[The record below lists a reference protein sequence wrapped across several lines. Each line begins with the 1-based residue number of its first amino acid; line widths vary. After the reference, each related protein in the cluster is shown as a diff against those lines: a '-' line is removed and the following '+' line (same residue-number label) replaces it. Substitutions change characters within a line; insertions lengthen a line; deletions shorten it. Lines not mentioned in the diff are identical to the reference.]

1 MAKWTKT
8 DPISGRTTTV
18 YSSKSP
24 GKGYS
29 SSGTSSSSKSTTSS
43 SSKSSSSSSSKPSSS
58 SSSSRYSS
66 SGSSGTKTS
75 SSGQKLYSDGYGGW
89 TTKPS
94 TSKDYADTYGG
105 SSKTQTTRPS
115 SGGSSSSGSSGSSA
129 ASRPVSGGSSMSG
142 SSVQYSGS
150 SGTSSGGSANYHQD
164 AIDAAARGDWSAVA
178 KALAA
183 RQAKINAQG
192 GNDRGTSNAAILASL
207 QKQYADSYNALSKSN
222 QSTISGMAT
231 GSINGMATNPRG
243 WDDGRDYL
251 ADAKQYAQSGQL
263 DAAYDALLRR
273 GFKMYD
279 TGSTGGGTSQDQAYA
294 LIRNLYNQSGMAR
307 QEYND
312 QVARNAQRLA
322 EHPTQFGPGTN
333 PALANKHFVSQDGQF
348 IIYYDASGTPVAAK
362 PNNGDGYSRQY
373 SPEEIE
379 LMRQYYFGVD
389 GVDFAELQ
397 RQIHN
402 NNVAYTGNGRLI
414 DQYGNYAS
422 GTPVGTT
429 DMYHWDPTTI
439 PGTQYNVSQ
448 DVDALK
454 VILDRIN
461 AGESFGPLG
470 GGSGAG
476 SPVTVPTLPSVS
488 APSVSQ
494 PTGGYSGYGAVGT
507 GSLGELGDSG
517 LADLLKQLYAQNL
530 DAQLAGLR
538 STYEQDYAGI
548 RAQDDLIS
556 RLYANQRNQAA
567 VQNDIQRM
575 QMAEFGAMRGL
586 NTGASGQMALAQSA
600 SYQNALGELGAAESQ
615 SLADNAL
622 NAEKL
627 SAGYRSSVDQARA
640 ANNADL
646 AQALYSEYVRQI
658 NAAQQAQAQA
668 LAQQNWE
675 RQFAYQ
681 QQQDA
686 LSQSNWEK
694 QFAYGQQQD
703 EYDRASALQQLLY
716 KYQYEADSAAASSA
730 ADWAELLLKNGAMPD
745 AELLAA
751 AGLSSGSAQ
760 AMTDAY
766 WRALNL
772 KNTPRTSSGGSK
784 SSGGTT
790 YPKSGTA
797 GGDYEGLFAAALASG
812 RPASFIPNNYKKY
825 GFSSSSGLVS
835 DYNDWAAELE
845 SQKKTAA
852 KTAAPPRDNGYG
864 ANWNTIWPRA
874 RTMFDQGRSK
884 NEIAAYLNNF
894 NDSQLTASGLN
905 KILSSLG
912 FM

>member
-43 SSKSSSSSSSKPSSS
+43 SSSSSKSSSS

-75 SSGQKLYSDGYGGW
+75 SSSQKLYSDGYGGW

-115 SGGSSSSGSSGSSA
+115 SGGSSS
-129 ASRPVSGGSSMSG
+129 SG

-322 EHPTQFGPGTN
+322 EHPTQFGTGTN

-348 IIYYDASGTPVAAK
+348 IIYYDSTGTPVAAK
-362 PNNGDGYSRQY
+362 PNNGDAYSRQY

-379 LMRQYYFGVD
+379 LMRQYYSGVD

-429 DMYHWDPTTI
+429 DMYHWDPTAI
-439 PGTQYNVSQ
+439 PGTQYNVNQ

-454 VILDRIN
+454 AILDRIN
-461 AGESFGPLG
+461 AGESFGSLG

-494 PTGGYSGYGAVGT
+494 PTGGYSGYGTVGT

-575 QMAEFGAMRGL
+575 QMAEFGAMQGL

-772 KNTPRTSSGGSK
+772 KNAPKTSSSGGSK
-784 SSGGTT
+784 SSGGTS

-797 GGDYEGLFAAALASG
+797 GGDYEGLFAAAKASG
-812 RPASFIPNNYKKY
+812 YPKAFISNNFKNY
-825 GFSSSSGLVS
+825 GFSSSSGLFDGYQDWEVGQGTPAQSGGQSS
-835 DYNDWAAELE
+835 DSTGYGIQYAGINQTLYYMKKMGKSKAEMKDFLE
-845 SQKKTAA
+845 RQTASDLS
-852 KTAAPPRDNGYG
+852 DNGY
-864 ANWNTIWPRA
+864 
-874 RTMFDQGRSK
+874 K
-884 NEIAAYLNNF
+884 NLIQNY
-894 NDSQLTASGLN
+894 GL
-905 KILSSLG
+905 
-912 FM
+912 

>member
-66 SGSSGTKTS
+66 SGSSG
-75 SSGQKLYSDGYGGW
+75 QKLYSDGYGGW

-115 SGGSSSSGSSGSSA
+115 
-129 ASRPVSGGSSMSG
+129 SGGSSMSG

-322 EHPTQFGPGTN
+322 EHPTQFGTGTN

-348 IIYYDASGTPVAAK
+348 IIYYDSTGTPVAAK
-362 PNNGDGYSRQY
+362 PNNGDAYSRQY

-379 LMRQYYFGVD
+379 LMRQYYSGAD

-439 PGTQYNVSQ
+439 PGTQYNVNQ

-454 VILDRIN
+454 AILDRIN

-476 SPVTVPTLPSVS
+476 SPVTVPTPPSVS

-494 PTGGYSGYGAVGT
+494 PTGGYSGYGTVGT

-575 QMAEFGAMRGL
+575 QMAEFGAMQGL

-716 KYQYEADSAAASSA
+716 KYQHEADSAAASSA

-772 KNTPRTSSGGSK
+772 KNAPKTSSSGGSK
-784 SSGGTT
+784 SSGGTS

-797 GGDYEGLFAAALASG
+797 GGDYEGLFAAAKASG
-812 RPASFIPNNYKKY
+812 YPKAFISNNFKNY
-825 GFSSSSGLVS
+825 GFSSSSGLFDGYQDWEVGQGTPAQS
-835 DYNDWAAELE
+835 GGQSGQAMNPDYYQAFGKSIQAQLNSGKTDAAIGNVESHWSELSE
-845 SQKKTAA
+845 QQ
-852 KTAAPPRDNGYG
+852 RNGVQNILRKYG
-864 ANWNTIWPRA
+864 YEYRP
-874 RTMFDQGRSK
+874 
-884 NEIAAYLNNF
+884 
-894 NDSQLTASGLN
+894 
-905 KILSSLG
+905 
-912 FM
+912 

>member
-18 YSSKSP
+18 YSNKSP

-29 SSGTSSSSKSTTSS
+29 SSGTSSSSKSTSSSSSSS
-43 SSKSSSSSSSKPSSS
+43 SSKSSSSSSSKSSS
-58 SSSSRYSS
+58 S
-66 SGSSGTKTS
+66 SSGTKTS

-89 TTKPS
+89 TTTPS
-94 TSKDYADTYGG
+94 TSKEYADTYGS
-105 SSKTQTTRPS
+105 SSKTQTKPS
-115 SGGSSSSGSSGSSA
+115 SGGTSSSGSSGSST
-129 ASRPVSGGSSMSG
+129 ASRPVSGGSSLSG
-142 SSVQYSGS
+142 SSVQYSSGGS
-150 SGTSSGGSANYHQD
+150 SSGGSTNYHQD
-164 AIDAAARGDWSAVA
+164 AIDAAARGDWAAVA

-231 GSINGMATNPRG
+231 GSINGMPTNPRG

-279 TGSTGGGTSQDQAYA
+279 TGSTGGGTTQDQAYA
-294 LIRNLYNQSGMAR
+294 LIRDLYNQSDMAR

-322 EHPTQFGPGTN
+322 EHPTQFGTGSN
-333 PALANKHFVSQDGQF
+333 PALANKHFVSADGQF
-348 IIYYDASGTPVAAK
+348 IIYYDSTGTPVAAK
-362 PNNGDGYSRQY
+362 PNNGDSYSRQY

-379 LMRQYYFGVD
+379 LMRQYYSGVD

-439 PGTQYNVSQ
+439 PGTQNNVNQ

-454 VILDRIN
+454 AILDRIN

-470 GGSGAG
+470 GGTGG
-476 SPVTVPTLPSVS
+476 QVQTPVQTPVQQPVQIPDVQLP
-488 APSVSQ
+488 
-494 PTGGYSGYGAVGT
+494 GGYSGYGTTGT
-507 GSLGELGDSG
+507 GSPAADDSG

-703 EYDRASALQQLLY
+703 EYDRASALQQMLY
-716 KYQYEADSAAASSA
+716 EQQLKADSAASSSA
-730 ADWAELLLKNGAMPD
+730 ADFAQLLLKNGAMPD

-760 AMTDAY
+760 SMVDAY
-766 WRALNL
+766 WKALNL
-772 KNTPRTSSGGSK
+772 KNAPKTSSSGGSK
-784 SSGGTT
+784 SSGGTS

-797 GGDYEGLFAAALASG
+797 GGNYDKLFADAEASG
-812 RPASFIPNNYKKY
+812 YPESFIKNNYKKY
-825 GFSSSSGLVS
+825 GFSNSSGLS
-835 DYNDWAAELE
+835 DDYLTWL
-845 SQKKTAA
+845 
-852 KTAAPPRDNGYG
+852 DNRN
-864 ANWNTIWPRA
+864 AQNTPLQSGGNTA
-874 RTMFDQGRSK
+874 RTKLDYSPDEGIFTWNGKKYGSVSTLLRDIESAGLTSG
-884 NEIAAYLNNF
+884 ELNVLKGKFKTYGF
-894 NDSQLTASGLN
+894 N
-905 KILSSLG
+905 LS
-912 FM
+912 

>member
-66 SGSSGTKTS
+66 SGSTGTKTS

-322 EHPTQFGPGTN
+322 EHPTQFGTGTN

-379 LMRQYYFGVD
+379 LMRQYYSGVD

-439 PGTQYNVSQ
+439 PGTQYNVNQ

-454 VILDRIN
+454 AILDHIN

-476 SPVTVPTLPSVS
+476 SPVTVPTLPS

-494 PTGGYSGYGAVGT
+494 PSGGYSGYGTVGT
-507 GSLGELGDSG
+507 GSLGELSDSG
-517 LADLLKQLYAQNL
+517 LADLLKQLYTQNL

-797 GGDYEGLFAAALASG
+797 GGDYEGLFAAAKASG
-812 RPASFIPNNYKKY
+812 YPKAFIHNNFKNY
-825 GFSSSSGLVS
+825 GFSSSSGLFDGYQDWEVGQETPVQSGGQSS
-835 DYNDWAAELE
+835 DSTGYGIQYAGINQTLYYMKKMGKSKAEMKDFLE
-845 SQKKTAA
+845 RQTASDLS
-852 KTAAPPRDNGYG
+852 DNGY
-864 ANWNTIWPRA
+864 
-874 RTMFDQGRSK
+874 K
-884 NEIAAYLNNF
+884 NLIQNY
-894 NDSQLTASGLN
+894 GL
-905 KILSSLG
+905 
-912 FM
+912 

>member
-29 SSGTSSSSKSTTSS
+29 SSGASSSSKSTTSS

-322 EHPTQFGPGTN
+322 EHPTQFGAGTN

-379 LMRQYYFGVD
+379 LMRQYYSGVD

-439 PGTQYNVSQ
+439 PGTQYNVNQ

-454 VILDRIN
+454 AILDRIN

-476 SPVTVPTLPSVS
+476 SPVTVPTLPS

-494 PTGGYSGYGAVGT
+494 PSGGYSGYGTVGT
-507 GSLGELGDSG
+507 GSLGELSDSG

-797 GGDYEGLFAAALASG
+797 GGDYEGLFAAAKASG
-812 RPASFIPNNYKKY
+812 YPKAFIHNNFKNY
-825 GFSSSSGLVS
+825 GFSSSSGLFDGYQDWEVGQETPVQSGGQSS
-835 DYNDWAAELE
+835 DSTGYGIQYAGINQTLYYMKKMGKSKAEMKDFLE
-845 SQKKTAA
+845 RQTASDLS
-852 KTAAPPRDNGYG
+852 DNGY
-864 ANWNTIWPRA
+864 
-874 RTMFDQGRSK
+874 K
-884 NEIAAYLNNF
+884 NLIQNY
-894 NDSQLTASGLN
+894 GL
-905 KILSSLG
+905 
-912 FM
+912 

>member
-43 SSKSSSSSSSKPSSS
+43 SSKSSSSSYSKPSSS

-66 SGSSGTKTS
+66 SGSTGTKTS

-115 SGGSSSSGSSGSSA
+115 FGGF
-129 ASRPVSGGSSMSG
+129 SMSG

-150 SGTSSGGSANYHQD
+150 SGSSSGGSANYHQD

-207 QKQYADSYNALSKSN
+207 QKQYADSYNALSKFN

-322 EHPTQFGPGTN
+322 EHPTHFGTGTN

-379 LMRQYYFGVD
+379 LMRQYYSGVD

-439 PGTQYNVSQ
+439 PGTQYNVNQ

-454 VILDRIN
+454 AILDRIN

-476 SPVTVPTLPSVS
+476 SPVTVPTLPS

-494 PTGGYSGYGAVGT
+494 PTGGYSGYGTVGT
-507 GSLGELGDSG
+507 GSLGELSDSG

-556 RLYANQRNQAA
+556 RLYSNQRNQAA

-658 NAAQQAQAQA
+658 NAAQQAQAHA

-745 AELLAA
+745 AELLAS

-760 AMTDAY
+760 SMVDAY
-766 WRALNL
+766 WKALNI
-772 KNTPRTSSGGSK
+772 KNAPKTSYSGGSK
-784 SSGGTT
+784 SSGGTS

-797 GGDYEGLFAAALASG
+797 GGDYEGLFAAAKASG
-812 RPASFIPNNYKKY
+812 YPKAFISNNFKNY
-825 GFSSSSGLVS
+825 GFSSSSGLFDGYQDWEVGQGTPAQSGGQSS
-835 DYNDWAAELE
+835 DSTGYGIQYAGINQTLYYMKKMGKSKAEMKDFLE
-845 SQKKTAA
+845 RQTASDLS
-852 KTAAPPRDNGYG
+852 DNGY
-864 ANWNTIWPRA
+864 
-874 RTMFDQGRSK
+874 K
-884 NEIAAYLNNF
+884 NLIQNY
-894 NDSQLTASGLN
+894 GL
-905 KILSSLG
+905 
-912 FM
+912 

>member
-29 SSGTSSSSKSTTSS
+29 SSGASSSSKSTTSS

-58 SSSSRYSS
+58 SSSSRSS
-66 SGSSGTKTS
+66 SSSSSGTKTS
-75 SSGQKLYSDGYGGW
+75 SSGQTLYSDGYGGW
-89 TTKPS
+89 ATQKS
-94 TSKDYADTYGG
+94 TSQGYADIYGG

-322 EHPTQFGPGTN
+322 EHPTQFGTGTN

-348 IIYYDASGTPVAAK
+348 IIYYDSTGTPVAAK

-379 LMRQYYFGVD
+379 LMRQYYSGVD

-439 PGTQYNVSQ
+439 PGTQYNVNQ

-454 VILDRIN
+454 AILDRIN

-476 SPVTVPTLPSVS
+476 SPVTVPTLPS

-494 PTGGYSGYGAVGT
+494 PSGSYSGYGTVGT
-507 GSLGELGDSG
+507 GSLAGLDDSG

-575 QMAEFGAMRGL
+575 QMAEFGAMQGL

-627 SAGYRSSVDQARA
+627 SAGYRSSVDQAKA

-766 WRALNL
+766 WKALNI
-772 KNTPRTSSGGSK
+772 KNAPKTSYSGGSK
-784 SSGGTT
+784 SSGGTS

-797 GGDYEGLFAAALASG
+797 GGDYEGLFAAAKASG
-812 RPASFIPNNYKKY
+812 YPKAFISNNFKNY
-825 GFSSSSGLVS
+825 GFSSSSGLFDGYQDWEVGQETPAQSGGQSS
-835 DYNDWAAELE
+835 DSTGYGIQYAGINQTLYYMKKMGKSKAEMKDFLE
-845 SQKKTAA
+845 RQTASDLS
-852 KTAAPPRDNGYG
+852 DNGY
-864 ANWNTIWPRA
+864 
-874 RTMFDQGRSK
+874 K
-884 NEIAAYLNNF
+884 NLIQNY
-894 NDSQLTASGLN
+894 GL
-905 KILSSLG
+905 
-912 FM
+912 

>member
-43 SSKSSSSSSSKPSSS
+43 SSKSSSSSSSKSSSS

-129 ASRPVSGGSSMSG
+129 AFRPVSGGSSMSG

-150 SGTSSGGSANYHQD
+150 SGSSSGGSANYHQD

-322 EHPTQFGPGTN
+322 EHPTQFGTGTN

-348 IIYYDASGTPVAAK
+348 IIYYDSTGTPVAAK
-362 PNNGDGYSRQY
+362 PNNGDAYSRQY

-379 LMRQYYFGVD
+379 LMRQYYSGVD

-439 PGTQYNVSQ
+439 PGTQYNVNQ

-454 VILDRIN
+454 AILDRIN
-461 AGESFGPLG
+461 AGESFGSLG

-476 SPVTVPTLPSVS
+476 SPVTVPTLPS

-494 PTGGYSGYGAVGT
+494 PTGGYSGYGTVGT
-507 GSLGELGDSG
+507 GSLGELSDSG

-766 WRALNL
+766 WRALNI
-772 KNTPRTSSGGSK
+772 KNAPKTSSSGRSSGGSRASGASG
-784 SSGGTT
+784 SSKPKLT
-790 YPKSGTA
+790 YAQAK
-797 GGDYEGLFAAALASG
+797 AAAEDGLATQEVINAINYYGGAGAYDLLYGGGSGQSTSSAAG
-812 RPASFIPNNYKKY
+812 RPVQSGQAMNPDYYQAFGKSIQAQLNSGKTDAAIGNVESHWSELSEQQRNGVQNILRKY
-825 GFSSSSGLVS
+825 G
-835 DYNDWAAELE
+835 YEYR
-845 SQKKTAA
+845 
-852 KTAAPPRDNGYG
+852 P
-864 ANWNTIWPRA
+864 
-874 RTMFDQGRSK
+874 
-884 NEIAAYLNNF
+884 
-894 NDSQLTASGLN
+894 
-905 KILSSLG
+905 
-912 FM
+912 

>member
-322 EHPTQFGPGTN
+322 EHPTQFGTGTN

-348 IIYYDASGTPVAAK
+348 IIYYDSTGTPVAAK

-379 LMRQYYFGVD
+379 LMRQYYSGVD

-439 PGTQYNVSQ
+439 PGTQYNVNQ

-454 VILDRIN
+454 AILDRIN
-461 AGESFGPLG
+461 AGESFGSLG

-476 SPVTVPTLPSVS
+476 SPVTVPTLPS

-494 PTGGYSGYGAVGT
+494 PTGGYSGYGTVGT
-507 GSLGELGDSG
+507 GSLAGLDDSG

-797 GGDYEGLFAAALASG
+797 GGDYEGLFAAAKASG
-812 RPASFIPNNYKKY
+812 YPKAFIHNNFKNY
-825 GFSSSSGLVS
+825 GFSSSSGLFDGYQDWEVGQETPVQSGGQSS
-835 DYNDWAAELE
+835 DSTGYGIQYAGINQTLYYMKKMGKSKAEMKDFLE
-845 SQKKTAA
+845 RQTASDLS
-852 KTAAPPRDNGYG
+852 DNGY
-864 ANWNTIWPRA
+864 
-874 RTMFDQGRSK
+874 K
-884 NEIAAYLNNF
+884 NLIQNY
-894 NDSQLTASGLN
+894 GL
-905 KILSSLG
+905 
-912 FM
+912 

>member
-43 SSKSSSSSSSKPSSS
+43 SSSSSKSSSS

-75 SSGQKLYSDGYGGW
+75 SSSQKLYSDGYGGW

-115 SGGSSSSGSSGSSA
+115 SGGSSS
-129 ASRPVSGGSSMSG
+129 SG

-322 EHPTQFGPGTN
+322 EHPTQFGTGTN

-348 IIYYDASGTPVAAK
+348 IIYYDSTGTPVAAK

-379 LMRQYYFGVD
+379 LMRQYYSGVD

-439 PGTQYNVSQ
+439 PGTQYNVNQ

-454 VILDRIN
+454 AILDRIN
-461 AGESFGPLG
+461 AGESFGSLG

-494 PTGGYSGYGAVGT
+494 PTGGYSGYGTVGT

-575 QMAEFGAMRGL
+575 QMAEFGAMQGL

-772 KNTPRTSSGGSK
+772 KNAPKTSSSGGSK
-784 SSGGTT
+784 SSGGTS

-797 GGDYEGLFAAALASG
+797 GGDYEGLFAAAKASG
-812 RPASFIPNNYKKY
+812 YPKAFISNNFKNY
-825 GFSSSSGLVS
+825 GFSSSSGLFDGYQDWEVGQGTPAQSGGQSS
-835 DYNDWAAELE
+835 DSTGYGIQYAGINQTLYYMKKMGKSKAEMKDFLE
-845 SQKKTAA
+845 RQTASDLS
-852 KTAAPPRDNGYG
+852 DNGY
-864 ANWNTIWPRA
+864 
-874 RTMFDQGRSK
+874 K
-884 NEIAAYLNNF
+884 NLIQNY
-894 NDSQLTASGLN
+894 GL
-905 KILSSLG
+905 
-912 FM
+912 

>member
-1 MAKWTKT
+1 
-8 DPISGRTTTV
+8 
-18 YSSKSP
+18 
-24 GKGYS
+24 
-29 SSGTSSSSKSTTSS
+29 
-43 SSKSSSSSSSKPSSS
+43 
-58 SSSSRYSS
+58 
-66 SGSSGTKTS
+66 
-75 SSGQKLYSDGYGGW
+75 
-89 TTKPS
+89 
-94 TSKDYADTYGG
+94 
-105 SSKTQTTRPS
+105 
-115 SGGSSSSGSSGSSA
+115 
-129 ASRPVSGGSSMSG
+129 MSG

-222 QSTISGMAT
+222 QSMISGMAT

-322 EHPTQFGPGTN
+322 EHPTQFGTGTN

-379 LMRQYYFGVD
+379 LMRQYYSGVD

-439 PGTQYNVSQ
+439 PGTQYNVNQ

-454 VILDRIN
+454 AILDRIN
-461 AGESFGPLG
+461 AGESFGSLG
-470 GGSGAG
+470 GGSGAR
-476 SPVTVPTLPSVS
+476 SPVTVPTLPS

-494 PTGGYSGYGAVGT
+494 PTGGYSGYGTVGT
-507 GSLGELGDSG
+507 GSLGELSDSG

-797 GGDYEGLFAAALASG
+797 GGDYEGLFAAAKASG
-812 RPASFIPNNYKKY
+812 YPKAFISNNFKNY
-825 GFSSSSGLVS
+825 GFSSSSGLFDGYQDWEVGQGTPAQSGGQSS
-835 DYNDWAAELE
+835 DSTGYGIQYAGINQTLYYMKKMGKSKAEMKDFLE
-845 SQKKTAA
+845 RQTASDLS
-852 KTAAPPRDNGYG
+852 DNGY
-864 ANWNTIWPRA
+864 
-874 RTMFDQGRSK
+874 K
-884 NEIAAYLNNF
+884 NLIQNY
-894 NDSQLTASGLN
+894 GL
-905 KILSSLG
+905 
-912 FM
+912 

>member
-1 MAKWTKT
+1 
-8 DPISGRTTTV
+8 
-18 YSSKSP
+18 
-24 GKGYS
+24 
-29 SSGTSSSSKSTTSS
+29 
-43 SSKSSSSSSSKPSSS
+43 
-58 SSSSRYSS
+58 
-66 SGSSGTKTS
+66 
-75 SSGQKLYSDGYGGW
+75 
-89 TTKPS
+89 
-94 TSKDYADTYGG
+94 
-105 SSKTQTTRPS
+105 
-115 SGGSSSSGSSGSSA
+115 
-129 ASRPVSGGSSMSG
+129 MSG

-322 EHPTQFGPGTN
+322 EHPTHFGTGTN

-348 IIYYDASGTPVAAK
+348 IIYYDSTGTPVAAK
-362 PNNGDGYSRQY
+362 PNNGDAYSRQY

-379 LMRQYYFGVD
+379 LMRQYYSGVD

-439 PGTQYNVSQ
+439 PGTQYNVNQ

-454 VILDRIN
+454 AILDRIN

-470 GGSGAG
+470 GGSGAS
-476 SPVTVPTLPSVS
+476 SPVTVPTLPS

-494 PTGGYSGYGAVGT
+494 PTGGYSGYGTVGT
-507 GSLGELGDSG
+507 GSLGELSDSG

-751 AGLSSGSAQ
+751 AGISSGSAQ
-760 AMTDAY
+760 SMADAY
-766 WRALNL
+766 WKALNI
-772 KNTPRTSSGGSK
+772 KNAPKTSYSGGSK
-784 SSGGTT
+784 SSGGTS

-797 GGDYEGLFAAALASG
+797 GGDYEGLFAAAKASG
-812 RPASFIPNNYKKY
+812 YPKAFISNNFKNY
-825 GFSSSSGLVS
+825 GFSSSSGLFDGYQDWEVGQGTPAQSGGQSS
-835 DYNDWAAELE
+835 DSTGYGIQYAGINQTLYYMKKMGKSKAEMKDFLE
-845 SQKKTAA
+845 RQTASDLS
-852 KTAAPPRDNGYG
+852 DNGY
-864 ANWNTIWPRA
+864 
-874 RTMFDQGRSK
+874 K
-884 NEIAAYLNNF
+884 NLIQNY
-894 NDSQLTASGLN
+894 GL
-905 KILSSLG
+905 
-912 FM
+912 

>member
-75 SSGQKLYSDGYGGW
+75 SSGQTLYSDGYGGW

-322 EHPTQFGPGTN
+322 EHPTQFGTGTN

-379 LMRQYYFGVD
+379 LMRQYYSGVD
-389 GVDFAELQ
+389 GVDFADLQ

-439 PGTQYNVSQ
+439 PGTQYNVNQ

-454 VILDRIN
+454 AILDRIN

-476 SPVTVPTLPSVS
+476 SPVTVPTLPS

-494 PTGGYSGYGAVGT
+494 PSGSYSGYGTVGT
-507 GSLGELGDSG
+507 GSLAGLDDSG

-538 STYEQDYAGI
+538 STYERDYAGI

-766 WRALNL
+766 WKALNL
-772 KNTPRTSSGGSK
+772 KNTPKTSYSGGSK
-784 SSGGTT
+784 SSGGTS

-797 GGDYEGLFAAALASG
+797 GGDYEGLFAAAKASG
-812 RPASFIPNNYKKY
+812 YPKAFISNNFKNY
-825 GFSSSSGLVS
+825 GFSSSSGLFDGYQDWEVGQGTPAQS
-835 DYNDWAAELE
+835 GGQSGQAMNPDYYQAFGKSIQAQLNSGKTDAAIGNVESHWSELSE
-845 SQKKTAA
+845 QQ
-852 KTAAPPRDNGYG
+852 RNGVQNILRKYG
-864 ANWNTIWPRA
+864 YEYRP
-874 RTMFDQGRSK
+874 
-884 NEIAAYLNNF
+884 
-894 NDSQLTASGLN
+894 
-905 KILSSLG
+905 
-912 FM
+912 

>member
-29 SSGTSSSSKSTTSS
+29 SSGASSSSKSTTSS

-75 SSGQKLYSDGYGGW
+75 SSGQTLYSDGYGGW

-115 SGGSSSSGSSGSSA
+115 SGGSSSS
-129 ASRPVSGGSSMSG
+129 GSSMSG

-322 EHPTQFGPGTN
+322 EHPTQFGTGTN

-348 IIYYDASGTPVAAK
+348 IIYYDSTGTPVAAK

-379 LMRQYYFGVD
+379 LMRQYYSGVD

-439 PGTQYNVSQ
+439 PGTQYNVNQ

-454 VILDRIN
+454 AILDRIN

-470 GGSGAG
+470 GGPGAG

-494 PTGGYSGYGAVGT
+494 PTGGYSGYGTVGT
-507 GSLGELGDSG
+507 GSLGELSDSG

-668 LAQQNWE
+668 LTQQNWE

-751 AGLSSGSAQ
+751 AGISSGSAQ

-766 WRALNL
+766 WKALNI
-772 KNTPRTSSGGSK
+772 KNAPKTSYSGGSK
-784 SSGGTT
+784 SSGGTS

-797 GGDYEGLFAAALASG
+797 GGDYEGLFAAAKASG
-812 RPASFIPNNYKKY
+812 YPKAFIPNNFKNY
-825 GFSSSSGLVS
+825 GFSSSSGLFDGYQDWEVGQGIPAQSGGQSS
-835 DYNDWAAELE
+835 DSTEYGIQYAGINQTLYYMKKMGKSKAEMKDFLE
-845 SQKKTAA
+845 RQTASDLS
-852 KTAAPPRDNGYG
+852 DNGY
-864 ANWNTIWPRA
+864 
-874 RTMFDQGRSK
+874 K
-884 NEIAAYLNNF
+884 NLIQNY
-894 NDSQLTASGLN
+894 GL
-905 KILSSLG
+905 
-912 FM
+912 

>member
-29 SSGTSSSSKSTTSS
+29 SSGTSSSSKNTT
-43 SSKSSSSSSSKPSSS
+43 SSSSSSSKSSSS

-115 SGGSSSSGSSGSSA
+115 SGGSSSSGFSGSSA

-322 EHPTQFGPGTN
+322 EHPTQFGTGTN

-348 IIYYDASGTPVAAK
+348 IIYYDSTGTPVAAK

-379 LMRQYYFGVD
+379 LMRQYYSGVD

-439 PGTQYNVSQ
+439 PGTQYNVNQ

-454 VILDRIN
+454 AILDRIN

-470 GGSGAG
+470 GGSGAS
-476 SPVTVPTLPSVS
+476 SPVTVPTLPS

-494 PTGGYSGYGAVGT
+494 PTGGYSGYGTVGT
-507 GSLGELGDSG
+507 GSLGELSDSG

-797 GGDYEGLFAAALASG
+797 GGDYEGLFAAAKASG
-812 RPASFIPNNYKKY
+812 YPKAFIHNNFKNY
-825 GFSSSSGLVS
+825 GFSSSSGLFDGYQDWEAGQGTPAQSGGQSS
-835 DYNDWAAELE
+835 DSTGYGIQYAGINQTLYYMKKMGKSKAEMKDFLE
-845 SQKKTAA
+845 RQTASDLS
-852 KTAAPPRDNGYG
+852 DNGY
-864 ANWNTIWPRA
+864 
-874 RTMFDQGRSK
+874 K
-884 NEIAAYLNNF
+884 NLIQNY
-894 NDSQLTASGLN
+894 GL
-905 KILSSLG
+905 
-912 FM
+912 

>member
-29 SSGTSSSSKSTTSS
+29 SSGTSSSSKNTTSS

-222 QSTISGMAT
+222 QSMISGMAT

-322 EHPTQFGPGTN
+322 EHPTQFGTGTN

-379 LMRQYYFGVD
+379 LMRQYYSGVD

-439 PGTQYNVSQ
+439 PGTQYNVNQ

-454 VILDRIN
+454 AILDRIN
-461 AGESFGPLG
+461 AGESFGSLG
-470 GGSGAG
+470 GGSGAR
-476 SPVTVPTLPSVS
+476 SPVTVPTLPS

-494 PTGGYSGYGAVGT
+494 PTGGYSGYGTVGT
-507 GSLGELGDSG
+507 GSLGELSDSG

-797 GGDYEGLFAAALASG
+797 GGDYEGLFAAAKASG
-812 RPASFIPNNYKKY
+812 YPKAFISNNFKNY
-825 GFSSSSGLVS
+825 GFSSSSGLFDGYQDWEVGQGTPAQSGGQSS
-835 DYNDWAAELE
+835 DSTGYGIQYAGINQTLYYMKKMGKSKAEMKDFLE
-845 SQKKTAA
+845 RQTASDLS
-852 KTAAPPRDNGYG
+852 DNGY
-864 ANWNTIWPRA
+864 
-874 RTMFDQGRSK
+874 K
-884 NEIAAYLNNF
+884 NLIQNY
-894 NDSQLTASGLN
+894 GL
-905 KILSSLG
+905 
-912 FM
+912 

>member
-29 SSGTSSSSKSTTSS
+29 SSGASSSSKSTTSS

-129 ASRPVSGGSSMSG
+129 AFRPVSGGSSMSG

-150 SGTSSGGSANYHQD
+150 SGSSSGGSANYHQD

-322 EHPTQFGPGTN
+322 EHPTQFGTGTN

-348 IIYYDASGTPVAAK
+348 IIYYDSTGTPVAAK
-362 PNNGDGYSRQY
+362 PNNGDAYSRQY

-379 LMRQYYFGVD
+379 LMRQYYSGVD

-439 PGTQYNVSQ
+439 PGTQYNVNQ

-454 VILDRIN
+454 AILDRIN
-461 AGESFGPLG
+461 AGESFGSLG

-476 SPVTVPTLPSVS
+476 SPVTVPTLPS

-507 GSLGELGDSG
+507 GSLGELSDSG

-797 GGDYEGLFAAALASG
+797 GGDYEGLFAAAKASG
-812 RPASFIPNNYKKY
+812 YPKAFISNNFKNY
-825 GFSSSSGLVS
+825 GFSSSSGLFDGYQDWEVGQGTPAQSGGQSS
-835 DYNDWAAELE
+835 DSTGYGIQYAGINQTLYYMKKMGKSKAEMKDFLE
-845 SQKKTAA
+845 RQTASDLS
-852 KTAAPPRDNGYG
+852 DNGY
-864 ANWNTIWPRA
+864 
-874 RTMFDQGRSK
+874 K
-884 NEIAAYLNNF
+884 NLIQNY
-894 NDSQLTASGLN
+894 GL
-905 KILSSLG
+905 
-912 FM
+912 

>member
-29 SSGTSSSSKSTTSS
+29 SSGASSSSKSTTSS

-66 SGSSGTKTS
+66 SSSSGTKTS

-322 EHPTQFGPGTN
+322 EHPTQFGTGTN

-348 IIYYDASGTPVAAK
+348 IIYYDSTGTPVAAK

-379 LMRQYYFGVD
+379 LMRQYYSGAD

-429 DMYHWDPTTI
+429 DMYHWDPTAI
-439 PGTQYNVSQ
+439 PGTQYNVNQ

-454 VILDRIN
+454 AILDRIN
-461 AGESFGPLG
+461 AGESFGSLG

-476 SPVTVPTLPSVS
+476 SPVTVPTLPS

-494 PTGGYSGYGAVGT
+494 PSGSYSGYGTVGT
-507 GSLGELGDSG
+507 GSLAGLDDSG

-716 KYQYEADSAAASSA
+716 KYQHEADSAAASSA

-751 AGLSSGSAQ
+751 AGISSGSAQ

-766 WRALNL
+766 WKALNL
-772 KNTPRTSSGGSK
+772 KNTPKTSYSGGSK
-784 SSGGTT
+784 SSGGTS

-797 GGDYEGLFAAALASG
+797 GGDYEGLFAAAKASG
-812 RPASFIPNNYKKY
+812 YPKAFISNNFKNY
-825 GFSSSSGLVS
+825 GFSSSSGLFDGYQDWEVGQGTPAQSGGQSS
-835 DYNDWAAELE
+835 DSTGYGIQYAGINQTLYYMKKMGKSKAEMKDFLE
-845 SQKKTAA
+845 RQTASDLS
-852 KTAAPPRDNGYG
+852 DNGY
-864 ANWNTIWPRA
+864 
-874 RTMFDQGRSK
+874 K
-884 NEIAAYLNNF
+884 NLIQNY
-894 NDSQLTASGLN
+894 GL
-905 KILSSLG
+905 
-912 FM
+912 

>member
-29 SSGTSSSSKSTTSS
+29 SSGTSSSSKNTTSS

-129 ASRPVSGGSSMSG
+129 AFRPVSGGSSMSG

-150 SGTSSGGSANYHQD
+150 SGSSSGGSANYHQD

-322 EHPTQFGPGTN
+322 EHPTQFGTGTN

-348 IIYYDASGTPVAAK
+348 IIYYDSTGTPVAAK
-362 PNNGDGYSRQY
+362 PNNGDAYSRQY

-379 LMRQYYFGVD
+379 LMRQYYSGVD

-439 PGTQYNVSQ
+439 PGTQYNVNQ

-454 VILDRIN
+454 AILDRIN
-461 AGESFGPLG
+461 AGESFGSLG
-470 GGSGAG
+470 GGSGAR
-476 SPVTVPTLPSVS
+476 SPVTVPTLPS

-494 PTGGYSGYGAVGT
+494 PTGGYSGYGTVGT
-507 GSLGELGDSG
+507 GSLGELSDSG

-797 GGDYEGLFAAALASG
+797 GGDYEGLFAAAKASG
-812 RPASFIPNNYKKY
+812 YPKAFISNNFKNY
-825 GFSSSSGLVS
+825 GFSSSSGLFDGYQDWEVGQGTPAQSGGQSS
-835 DYNDWAAELE
+835 DSTGYGIQYAGINQTLYYMKKMGKSKAEMKDFLE
-845 SQKKTAA
+845 RQTASDLS
-852 KTAAPPRDNGYG
+852 DNGY
-864 ANWNTIWPRA
+864 
-874 RTMFDQGRSK
+874 K
-884 NEIAAYLNNF
+884 NLIQNY
-894 NDSQLTASGLN
+894 GL
-905 KILSSLG
+905 
-912 FM
+912 

>member
-24 GKGYS
+24 GKG
-29 SSGTSSSSKSTTSS
+29 
-43 SSKSSSSSSSKPSSS
+43 
-58 SSSSRYSS
+58 YSS

-115 SGGSSSSGSSGSSA
+115 SGGSSS
-129 ASRPVSGGSSMSG
+129 SG

-322 EHPTQFGPGTN
+322 EHPTQFGTGTN

-348 IIYYDASGTPVAAK
+348 IIYYDSTGTPVAAK
-362 PNNGDGYSRQY
+362 PNNGDAYSRQY

-379 LMRQYYFGVD
+379 LMRQYYSGVD

-429 DMYHWDPTTI
+429 DMYHWDPTAI
-439 PGTQYNVSQ
+439 PGTQYNVNQ

-454 VILDRIN
+454 AILDRIN

-476 SPVTVPTLPSVS
+476 SPVTVPTLPS

-494 PTGGYSGYGAVGT
+494 PTGGYSGYGTVGT
-507 GSLGELGDSG
+507 GSLGELSDSG

-745 AELLAA
+745 AELLTA
-751 AGLSSGSAQ
+751 AGISSGSAQ

-766 WRALNL
+766 WKALNL
-772 KNTPRTSSGGSK
+772 KNTHRTSSGGSK

-797 GGDYEGLFAAALASG
+797 GGDYEGLFAAAKASG
-812 RPASFIPNNYKKY
+812 YPKAFISNNFKNY
-825 GFSSSSGLVS
+825 GFSSSSGLFDGYQDWEVGQGTPAQSGGQSS
-835 DYNDWAAELE
+835 DSTGYGIQYAGINQTLYYMKKMGKSKAEMKDFLE
-845 SQKKTAA
+845 RQTASDLS
-852 KTAAPPRDNGYG
+852 DNGY
-864 ANWNTIWPRA
+864 
-874 RTMFDQGRSK
+874 K
-884 NEIAAYLNNF
+884 NLIQNY
-894 NDSQLTASGLN
+894 GL
-905 KILSSLG
+905 
-912 FM
+912 

>member
-1 MAKWTKT
+1 MPYVNGTYYDSAKKGLKAEQDKKRASLGLPT
-8 DPISGRTTTV
+8 
-18 YSSKSP
+18 SSKS
-24 GKGYS
+24 
-29 SSGTSSSSKSTTSS
+29 SSGSS
-43 SSKSSSSSSSKPSSS
+43 SSKSSSSSSSKSSS
-58 SSSSRYSS
+58 SSS
-66 SGSSGTKTS
+66 GTKTN
-75 SSGQKLYSDGYGGW
+75 SSGQKLYPDGYGGW

-94 TSKDYADTYGG
+94 TSKEYADTYGG
-105 SSKTQTTRPS
+105 SSKTQTTTPASRPTSGGSSPSGTSPTATKPS
-115 SGGSSSSGSSGSSA
+115 SGGTSS
-129 ASRPVSGGSSMSG
+129 VSG
-142 SSVQYSGS
+142 SSVQYSPGGS
-150 SGTSSGGSANYHQD
+150 SSGGSTNYHQD
-164 AIDAAARGDWSAVA
+164 AIDAAARGDWAAVA

-231 GSINGMATNPRG
+231 GSINGMPTNPRG

-279 TGSTGGGTSQDQAYA
+279 TGSTGGGTTQDQAYA
-294 LIRNLYNQSGMAR
+294 LIRDLYNQSGMAR

-322 EHPTQFGPGTN
+322 EHPTQFGSGSN
-333 PALANKHFVSQDGQF
+333 PALANKHFVSADGQF
-348 IIYYDASGTPVAAK
+348 IIYYDSTGTPVAAK
-362 PNNGDGYSRQY
+362 PNNGDSYSRQY

-379 LMRQYYFGVD
+379 LMRQYYSGVD

-422 GTPVGTT
+422 GPPVGTT

-439 PGTQYNVSQ
+439 PGTQNNVNQ

-454 VILDRIN
+454 AILDRIN

-470 GGSGAG
+470 GGTGG
-476 SPVTVPTLPSVS
+476 QVQTPVQTPVQQPVQIPDVQLP
-488 APSVSQ
+488 
-494 PTGGYSGYGAVGT
+494 GGYSGYGTAGT
-507 GSLGELGDSG
+507 GSPAADDSG

-703 EYDRASALQQLLY
+703 EYDRASALQQMLY
-716 KYQYEADSAAASSA
+716 EQQLKADSAASSSA
-730 ADWAELLLKNGAMPD
+730 ADFAQLLLKNGAMPD

-760 AMTDAY
+760 SMVDAY
-766 WRALNL
+766 WKALNL
-772 KNTPRTSSGGSK
+772 KNAPKTSSSGGSK
-784 SSGGTT
+784 SSGGTKSSGGVSKPKLT
-790 YPKSGTA
+790 YAQAK
-797 GGDYEGLFAAALASG
+797 AAAEDGLATQEVIDAINYYGGAGAYEQLFGGGYDQGTKDRPVQSG
-812 RPASFIPNNYKKY
+812 QAMNPDYYQAFGKSIQAQLNSGKTDAAIGNVESHWSELSDQQRNGIQNILKKY
-825 GFSSSSGLVS
+825 GYS
-835 DYNDWAAELE
+835 Y
-845 SQKKTAA
+845 K
-852 KTAAPPRDNGYG
+852 P
-864 ANWNTIWPRA
+864 
-874 RTMFDQGRSK
+874 
-884 NEIAAYLNNF
+884 
-894 NDSQLTASGLN
+894 
-905 KILSSLG
+905 
-912 FM
+912 

>member
-29 SSGTSSSSKSTTSS
+29 SSGASSSSKSTTSS

-348 IIYYDASGTPVAAK
+348 IIYYDSTGTPVAAK
-362 PNNGDGYSRQY
+362 PNNGDAYSRQY

-379 LMRQYYFGVD
+379 LMRQYYSGVD

-439 PGTQYNVSQ
+439 PGTQYNVNQ

-476 SPVTVPTLPSVS
+476 SPVTVPTLPS

-494 PTGGYSGYGAVGT
+494 PTGGYSGYGTVGT
-507 GSLGELGDSG
+507 GSLGELSDSG

-751 AGLSSGSAQ
+751 AGISSGSAQ

-766 WRALNL
+766 WKALNL

-797 GGDYEGLFAAALASG
+797 GGDYEGLFTAAKASG
-812 RPASFIPNNYKKY
+812 YPKAFISNNFKNY
-825 GFSSSSGLVS
+825 GFSSSSGLFDGYQDWEVGQETPVQSGGQSS
-835 DYNDWAAELE
+835 DSTGYGIQYAGINQTLYYMKKMGKSKAEMKDFLE
-845 SQKKTAA
+845 RQTASDLS
-852 KTAAPPRDNGYG
+852 DNGY
-864 ANWNTIWPRA
+864 
-874 RTMFDQGRSK
+874 K
-884 NEIAAYLNNF
+884 NLIQNY
-894 NDSQLTASGLN
+894 GL
-905 KILSSLG
+905 
-912 FM
+912 

>member
-75 SSGQKLYSDGYGGW
+75 SSGQTLYSDGYGGW

-322 EHPTQFGPGTN
+322 EHPTQFGTGTN

-379 LMRQYYFGVD
+379 LMRQYYSGVD
-389 GVDFAELQ
+389 GVDFADLQ

-439 PGTQYNVSQ
+439 PGTQYNVNQ

-454 VILDRIN
+454 AILDRIN

-476 SPVTVPTLPSVS
+476 SPVTVPTLPS

-494 PTGGYSGYGAVGT
+494 PSGSYSGYGTVGT
-507 GSLGELGDSG
+507 GSLAGLDDSG

-538 STYEQDYAGI
+538 STYERDYAGI

-766 WRALNL
+766 WKALNL
-772 KNTPRTSSGGSK
+772 KNTPKTSYSGGSK
-784 SSGGTT
+784 SSGGTS

-797 GGDYEGLFAAALASG
+797 GGDYEGLFAAAKASG
-812 RPASFIPNNYKKY
+812 YPKAFISNNFKNY
-825 GFSSSSGLVS
+825 GFSSSSGLFDGYQDWEVGQETPVQSGGQSS
-835 DYNDWAAELE
+835 DSTGYGIQYAGINQTLYYMKKMGKSKAEMKDFLE
-845 SQKKTAA
+845 RQTASDLS
-852 KTAAPPRDNGYG
+852 DNGY
-864 ANWNTIWPRA
+864 
-874 RTMFDQGRSK
+874 K
-884 NEIAAYLNNF
+884 NLIQNY
-894 NDSQLTASGLN
+894 GL
-905 KILSSLG
+905 
-912 FM
+912 

>member
-43 SSKSSSSSSSKPSSS
+43 SSSSSKSSSS

-75 SSGQKLYSDGYGGW
+75 SSSQKLYSDGYGGW

-115 SGGSSSSGSSGSSA
+115 SGGSSS
-129 ASRPVSGGSSMSG
+129 SG

-322 EHPTQFGPGTN
+322 EHPTQFGTGTN

-348 IIYYDASGTPVAAK
+348 IIYYDSTGTPVAAK
-362 PNNGDGYSRQY
+362 PNNGDAYSRQY

-379 LMRQYYFGVD
+379 LMRQYYSGVD

-439 PGTQYNVSQ
+439 PGTQYNVNQ

-454 VILDRIN
+454 AILDRIN
-461 AGESFGPLG
+461 AGESFGSLG

-494 PTGGYSGYGAVGT
+494 PTGGYSGYGTVGT

-575 QMAEFGAMRGL
+575 QMAEFGAMQGL

-772 KNTPRTSSGGSK
+772 KNAPKTSSSGGSK
-784 SSGGTT
+784 SSGGTS

-797 GGDYEGLFAAALASG
+797 GGDYEGLFAAAKASG
-812 RPASFIPNNYKKY
+812 YPKAFISNNFKNY
-825 GFSSSSGLVS
+825 GFSSSSGLFDGYQDWEVGQGTPAQSGGQSS
-835 DYNDWAAELE
+835 DSTGYGIQYAGINQTLYYMKKMGKSKAEMKDFLE
-845 SQKKTAA
+845 RQTASDLS
-852 KTAAPPRDNGYG
+852 DNGY
-864 ANWNTIWPRA
+864 
-874 RTMFDQGRSK
+874 K
-884 NEIAAYLNNF
+884 NLIQNY
-894 NDSQLTASGLN
+894 GL
-905 KILSSLG
+905 
-912 FM
+912 

>member
-8 DPISGRTTTV
+8 DPISGRTSTV

-58 SSSSRYSS
+58 SSSKS
-66 SGSSGTKTS
+66 SSGTKTS
-75 SSGQKLYSDGYGGW
+75 SSGQTLYSDGYGGW

-94 TSKDYADTYGG
+94 TSKEYADTYGG

-115 SGGSSSSGSSGSSA
+115 SGGSSSSGSSGSST

-142 SSVQYSGS
+142 SSVQYNGS
-150 SGTSSGGSANYHQD
+150 PGSSSGGSTNYHQD

-222 QSTISGMAT
+222 QSMISGMAT

-294 LIRNLYNQSGMAR
+294 LIRDLYNQSGMAR

-322 EHPTQFGPGTN
+322 EHPTQFGTGTN

-348 IIYYDASGTPVAAK
+348 IIYYDSTGTPVAAK

-379 LMRQYYFGVD
+379 LMRQYYSGVD

-402 NNVAYTGNGRLI
+402 NNVVYTGNGRLI

-439 PGTQYNVSQ
+439 PGTQYNVNQ

-454 VILDRIN
+454 AILDRIN

-470 GGSGAG
+470 GSGSG
-476 SPVTVPTLPSVS
+476 SPVTVPTLPSVPV
-488 APSVSQ
+488 PSVSQ
-494 PTGGYSGYGAVGT
+494 PTGGYSGYGTVGT

-556 RLYANQRNQAA
+556 RLYAGQRNQAA

-627 SAGYRSSVDQARA
+627 SAGYRSSVDQAKA

-703 EYDRASALQQLLY
+703 EYDRASALQQMLY

-772 KNTPRTSSGGSK
+772 KNAPRTSSGGASGGSR
-784 SSGGTT
+784 SSGTSGSGKPKLT
-790 YPKSGTA
+790 YAQAK
-797 GGDYEGLFAAALASG
+797 AAAEDGLATQEVINAINYYGGAGAYDLLYGGVSG
-812 RPASFIPNNYKKY
+812 KSTVERPVQSGQAMNPDYYQAFGKSIQAQLNSGKTDAAIGNVESHWSELSEQQRNGVQNILRKY
-825 GFSSSSGLVS
+825 G
-835 DYNDWAAELE
+835 YEY
-845 SQKKTAA
+845 K
-852 KTAAPPRDNGYG
+852 P
-864 ANWNTIWPRA
+864 
-874 RTMFDQGRSK
+874 
-884 NEIAAYLNNF
+884 
-894 NDSQLTASGLN
+894 
-905 KILSSLG
+905 
-912 FM
+912 

>member
-29 SSGTSSSSKSTTSS
+29 SSGTSSSSKNTT
-43 SSKSSSSSSSKPSSS
+43 SSSSSSSKSSSS

-115 SGGSSSSGSSGSSA
+115 SGGSSSSGFSGSSA

-322 EHPTQFGPGTN
+322 EHPTQFGTGTN

-348 IIYYDASGTPVAAK
+348 IIYYDSTGTPVAAK

-379 LMRQYYFGVD
+379 LMRQYYSGVD

-439 PGTQYNVSQ
+439 PGTQYNVNQ

-454 VILDRIN
+454 AILDRIN

-470 GGSGAG
+470 GGSGAS
-476 SPVTVPTLPSVS
+476 SPVTVPTLPP

-494 PTGGYSGYGAVGT
+494 PTGGYSGYGTVGT
-507 GSLGELGDSG
+507 GSLGELSDSG

-797 GGDYEGLFAAALASG
+797 GGDYEGLFAAAKASG
-812 RPASFIPNNYKKY
+812 YPKAFIHNNFKNY
-825 GFSSSSGLVS
+825 GFSSSSGLFDGYQDWEVGQGTPAQSGGQSS
-835 DYNDWAAELE
+835 DSTGYGIQYAGINQTLYYMKKMGKSKAEMKDFLE
-845 SQKKTAA
+845 RQTASDLS
-852 KTAAPPRDNGYG
+852 DNGY
-864 ANWNTIWPRA
+864 
-874 RTMFDQGRSK
+874 K
-884 NEIAAYLNNF
+884 NLIQNY
-894 NDSQLTASGLN
+894 GL
-905 KILSSLG
+905 
-912 FM
+912 